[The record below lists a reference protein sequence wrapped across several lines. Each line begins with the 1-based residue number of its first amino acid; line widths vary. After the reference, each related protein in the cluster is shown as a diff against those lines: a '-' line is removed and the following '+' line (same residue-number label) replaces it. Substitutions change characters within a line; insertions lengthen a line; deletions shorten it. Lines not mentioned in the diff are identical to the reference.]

1 MPIAVIDGQP
11 LHYVDQG
18 TGPVVVLGSSYLWDH
33 PMWAPQI
40 AALSQQ
46 YRVIVPELWGHGQSG
61 PLPAQTRSLDD
72 LARQTLALLDK
83 LDIASINLV
92 GLSVGGMWG
101 ARLAL
106 LAPQRINSLVL
117 MDTYLG
123 AEPEAT
129 RQYYFSLFK
138 MIEDAGAIP
147 EQLLDVIAPIFFRPG
162 IDRESALYQD
172 FRKSLQDYSRERLLQ
187 SIVPLGRLI
196 FSREDLLEQ
205 LPRLDKDTTLVM
217 CGDQDKPRPPAESRE
232 MAELIDCSLVLI
244 PDAGHVSAR
253 ENPEFV
259 NEALLTFLANHASA
273 PSPVLSA

>member
-11 LHYVDQG
+11 LHYIDQG
-18 TGPVVVLGSSYLWDH
+18 TGPAVLLGSSYLWDRD
-33 PMWAPQI
+33 MWAAQI
-40 AALSQQ
+40 EALSQQ
-46 YRVIVPELWGHGQSG
+46 YRVIVPELWGHGESG
-61 PLPAQTRSLDD
+61 PLPTHTQSLDD
-72 LARQTLALLDK
+72 LARQALVLLDH
-83 LDIASINLV
+83 LDIAQVNLV

-106 LAPQRINSLVL
+106 LAPQRLNSVVL

-147 EQLLDVIAPIFFRPG
+147 EPLLDVIAPIFFRPG
-162 IDRESALYQD
+162 IDRDSALYQD
-172 FRKSLQDYSRERLLQ
+172 FRKALQSFSKERLLQ

-196 FSREDLLEQ
+196 FSREDILEQ
-205 LPRLDKDTTLVM
+205 LPRLDADTTLVM
-217 CGDQDKPRPPAESRE
+217 CGEQDKPRPPAESHE
-232 MAELIDCSLVLI
+232 MAELIGCSLILI
-244 PDAGHVSAR
+244 PDAGHISSR

-259 NEALLTFLANHASA
+259 NEALLTFLANHA
-273 PSPVLSA
+273 